1 MNQSALFPVALSSD
15 GDGVIANGGNK
26 VDAVK
31 AEAIAGREFKKWSC
45 LVHMMALASV
55 IRRPIYSVYPN
66 VAFRYRA
73 LMHNVRKP
81 RLPPVNDDP
90 VCLLWSRCG
99 SLDNRPN
106 SWYVPNHFVPLTWNS
121 EISCG
126 TAPLEVAIDAG
137 NVFRTDR
144 QSHVSKSSATSS
156 KQGSILSFVT
166 SSRSV
171 PKFQKESKGKDD
183 HCPPLKGEKRTA
195 KCAEMDGEGNHP
207 IKKSSAKRKFLPQWK
222 DEFPWVV
229 YNEEKNVMTC
239 EICCAVPEKA
249 GKTDFLT
256 GSQTFK
262 KETLVKQRYRWTYA
276 CP

>member
-106 SWYVPNHFVPLTWNS
+106 S
-121 EISCG
+121 
-126 TAPLEVAIDAG
+126 
-137 NVFRTDR
+137 
-144 QSHVSKSSATSS
+144 
-156 KQGSILSFVT
+156 
-166 SSRSV
+166 
-171 PKFQKESKGKDD
+171 
-183 HCPPLKGEKRTA
+183 
-195 KCAEMDGEGNHP
+195 
-207 IKKSSAKRKFLPQWK
+207 
-222 DEFPWVV
+222 
-229 YNEEKNVMTC
+229 
-239 EICCAVPEKA
+239 
-249 GKTDFLT
+249 
-256 GSQTFK
+256 
-262 KETLVKQRYRWTYA
+262 
-276 CP
+276 